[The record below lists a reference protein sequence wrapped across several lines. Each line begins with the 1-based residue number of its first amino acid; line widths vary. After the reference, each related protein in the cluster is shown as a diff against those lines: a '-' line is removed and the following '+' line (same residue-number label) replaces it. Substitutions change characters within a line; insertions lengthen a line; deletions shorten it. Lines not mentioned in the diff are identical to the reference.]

1 LAFAAPPPPE
11 MSARGRYA
19 RILRAPHVTPLIVA
33 ALVARLPIGIDSIAI
48 VLFLRERTGSYAAA
62 GIVSAAFA
70 LGGGVGA
77 PLAGRLV
84 DRFGHRR
91 VLVPLALVHG
101 GGLALL
107 VGLGLLDAP
116 VALLL
121 PVALVGGAAIPPISA
136 TMRPLW
142 GPLLGGDAQLLP
154 AAYALDSIIIE
165 LVFTIGPLLTAL
177 ATALL
182 SPAAAL
188 GLAAVLVVA
197 GTLAFTAS
205 PPSRAWTPDPERAGH
220 GWLGA
225 LSSPGLRTLVL
236 ATLPLGFCFGAVE
249 VTLPAFTEDMATR
262 AWAGVLLAVWSLGSA
277 AGGLVYGA
285 RADRMAL
292 APTYVRLAALLPL
305 TFLPLA
311 AAPSLVTMV
320 PLCVLA
326 GVAIAPL
333 FASGNQLVG
342 DVAPAGALTE
352 AYTWL
357 VTAIV
362 VGVAIGNAVAGVLVE
377 AADWRVSFL
386 VGAGC
391 GAVGSLLAF
400 ARRETLSP
408 VAA

>member
-1 LAFAAPPPPE
+1 

-19 RILRAPHVTPLIVA
+19 RILRAPHVVSLLVA
-33 ALVARLPIGIDSIAI
+33 ALIARLPIGIDSIAI

-70 LGGGVGA
+70 LGGGAGA
-77 PLAGRLV
+77 PLSGRLI

-101 GGLALL
+101 GGLILL
-107 VGLGLLDAP
+107 VVLALLDAP

-121 PVALVGGAAIPPISA
+121 PVALVGGAAIPPISS

-142 GPLLGGDAQLLP
+142 GPLLDHDAELLP

-165 LVFTIGPLLTAL
+165 LVFTIGPLLTAV

-188 GLAAVLVVA
+188 CLAAALVVG

-205 PPSRAWTPDPERAGH
+205 PPSRAWLPDPARGGH

-249 VTLPAFTEDMATR
+249 VTLPAFSEDMATR

-277 AGGLVYGA
+277 AGGIVYGA
-285 RADRMAL
+285 RADRL
-292 APTYVRLAALLPL
+292 PLTRTYVRLAALLPL
-305 TFLPLA
+305 TFVPLA
-311 AAPSLVTMV
+311 ASPSLPAMV
-320 PLCVLA
+320 PLCILA

-333 FASGNQLVG
+333 VASGNQLVG
-342 DVAPAGALTE
+342 DVAPAGTVTE

-362 VGVAIGNAVAGVLVE
+362 VGVSIGNAVAGVLVE

-391 GAVGSLLAF
+391 ATIGSALAF
-400 ARRETLSP
+400 ARRGTLRSAAAP
-408 VAA
+408 VGAA